1 MFSKAILPRSIAL
14 AGALT
19 LMLGSTASAQNVYRQ
34 QNSNRG
40 FANRVVEGTVSQV
53 IRDRNGD
60 HVRLTN
66 GMDLLVPNTITGV
79 TQGRRWGASTLHAG
93 DVVRLNVYSREGDGR
108 DAQVRSIELLSSNT
122 YNNNGRNNNGYNNNM
137 MSGTVVSVDRRAH
150 TLVMQADNGRT
161 YSVDF
166 NSWSGRDTTVGSY
179 RRGDRI
185 SVSGR
190 MGRGNTVIASDVR
203 VTGTTRNNRRQ

>member
-1 MFSKAILPRSIAL
+1 
-14 AGALT
+14 
-19 LMLGSTASAQNVYRQ
+19 MLGSTASAQNVYRQ

-53 IRDRNGD
+53 VHDRNGE

-122 YNNNGRNNNGYNNNM
+122 YNNNNGYNNGRNNNNGYNNM

-166 NSWSGRDTTVGSY
+166 NSWSGRDTTIGTY

-185 SVSGR
+185 SISGR

>member
-66 GMDLLVPNTITGV
+66 GMDLLVPNSITGV
-79 TQGRRWGASTLHAG
+79 TEGRRWGASTLRAG

-108 DAQVRSIELLSSNT
+108 DAQVRSIELLSRS
-122 YNNNGRNNNGYNNNM
+122 GGYNNGNVL
-137 MSGTVVSVDRRAH
+137 SGTIVSVDRRANS
-150 TLVMQADNGRT
+150 LVLQADNGRT

-166 NSWSGRDTTVGSY
+166 NSWAGRNNDARAY
-179 RRGDRI
+179 RRGDRV

-190 MGRGNTVIASDVR
+190 IGRGNSIIATDVR
-203 VTGTTRNNRRQ
+203 VTGTTRNYRH

>member
-66 GMDLLVPNTITGV
+66 GMDLLVPNSITGV
-79 TQGRRWGASTLHAG
+79 TEGRRWGASTLRAG

-108 DAQVRSIELLSSNT
+108 DAQVRSIELLSRSGG
-122 YNNNGRNNNGYNNNM
+122 YNNGRNNNGYNNGNVL
-137 MSGTVVSVDRRAH
+137 SGTIVSVDRRANS
-150 TLVMQADNGRT
+150 LVLQADNGRT

-166 NSWSGRDTTVGSY
+166 NSWAGRDNNARAY

-190 MGRGNTVIASDVR
+190 IGRGNAFIATDVR
-203 VTGTTRNNRRQ
+203 ITGTTRNNRR

>member
-66 GMDLLVPNTITGV
+66 GMDLLVPNSITGV
-79 TQGRRWGASTLHAG
+79 TEGRRWGASTLRAG

-108 DAQVRSIELLSSNT
+108 DAQVRSIELLSRSRWLRPQQQHQQPVE
-122 YNNNGRNNNGYNNNM
+122 RN
-137 MSGTVVSVDRRAH
+137 DR
-150 TLVMQADNGRT
+150 LG
-161 YSVDF
+161 
-166 NSWSGRDTTVGSY
+166 
-179 RRGDRI
+179 
-185 SVSGR
+185 
-190 MGRGNTVIASDVR
+190 
-203 VTGTTRNNRRQ
+203 

>member
-66 GMDLLVPNTITGV
+66 GMDLLVPNSITGV
-79 TQGRRWGASTLHAG
+79 TEGRRWGASTLRAG
-93 DVVRLNVYSREGDGR
+93 DVVRLNVFSREGDGR
-108 DAQVRSIELLSSNT
+108 DAQVRSIELLSRS
-122 YNNNGRNNNGYNNNM
+122 GGYNNSSNVL
-137 MSGTVVSVDRRAH
+137 SGTIVSVDRRANS
-150 TLVMQADNGRT
+150 LVLQADNGRT

-166 NSWSGRDTTVGSY
+166 NSWAGRNSNARAY

-190 MGRGNTVIASDVR
+190 IGRGNAFIATDVR
-203 VTGTTRNNRRQ
+203 ITGTTRNNRR

>member
-1 MFSKAILPRSIAL
+1 MFSKVNLPRTIAL

-34 QNSNRG
+34 GSNRG
-40 FANRVVEGTVSQV
+40 YANRVVEGTVSQV
-53 IRDRNGD
+53 VHARNGD

-66 GMDLLVPNTITGV
+66 GMDLLVPNSITGV
-79 TQGRRWGASTLHAG
+79 TQGRRWGASTLVPG

-108 DAQVRSIELLSSNT
+108 DAQVRSIELLSR
-122 YNNNGRNNNGYNNNM
+122 NGGYNNGNNNL
-137 MSGTVVSVDRRAH
+137 MSGTIVSVDRRAH
-150 TLVMQADNGRT
+150 TLVLQADNGRT

-166 NSWSGRDTTVGSY
+166 NTWSGRDNNINSY

-190 MGRGNTVIASDVR
+190 MGRGSTFIADDVR
-203 VTGTTRNNRRQ
+203 VTGTRNNRRN